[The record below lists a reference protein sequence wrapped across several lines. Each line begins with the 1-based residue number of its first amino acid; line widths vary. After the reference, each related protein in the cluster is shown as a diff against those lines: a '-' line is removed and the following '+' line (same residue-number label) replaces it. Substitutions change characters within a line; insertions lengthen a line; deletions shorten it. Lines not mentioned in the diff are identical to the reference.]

1 MLNDERSYFVRR
13 ATEESEAA
21 QRAECPQAAAAHRE
35 MAARYAELIG
45 DARILAKAET
55 GEISSRSHEPSA

>member
-21 QRAECPQAAAAHRE
+21 QRAECSQAAAAHRE

-45 DARILAKAET
+45 GARDLAEAEERDAL
-55 GEISSRSHEPSA
+55 SSGHQPAA